1 MLKLFAK
8 FIGSL
13 IRSLFVSILMMVIVY
28 SVITGDFPP
37 SISKAKTT
45 WNNLI
50 KLSHLREDTV
60 YKLAEQGNKTVSEDG
75 EEWDVNVLETFNSE
89 RSKLALGLLSDQKK
103 SDTISFFS
111 RPDQDQIRRIQE
123 LEVQL
128 YKLQQRVNE
137 LEAQMNKSNQ

>member
-37 SISKAKTT
+37 SLSKAKTT

-50 KLSHLREDTV
+50 QLSHLREDTV
-60 YKLAEQGNKTVSEDG
+60 HKLAEQGNKTVIADG

-89 RSKLALGLLSDQKK
+89 RSKLAMGLLSDQKK
-103 SDTISFFS
+103 SDPMSFFN
-111 RPDQDQIRRIQE
+111 RPDQDQIHRIQE

-137 LEAQMNKSNQ
+137 LEAQMDK

>member
-1 MLKLFAK
+1 
-8 FIGSL
+8 
-13 IRSLFVSILMMVIVY
+13 MMVIVY

-37 SISKAKTT
+37 SLSKAKTT

-50 KLSHLREDTV
+50 QLSHLREDTV
-60 YKLAEQGNKTVSEDG
+60 HKLAEQGNKTVIADG

-89 RSKLALGLLSDQKK
+89 RSKLAMGLLSDQKK
-103 SDTISFFS
+103 SDPMSFFN
-111 RPDQDQIRRIQE
+111 RPDQDQIHRIQE

-137 LEAQMNKSNQ
+137 LEAQMDK